1 MPYAEVAVDAPAGR
15 SPYSY
20 VVPPELDLGPGHLVL
35 VPFGPRTARG
45 VVVEVAS
52 SPAHEA
58 TRTVL
63 SVASDYRLSRE
74 QLDIGAFVSRTY
86 LSPLYPALALFIPPG
101 IAPEPEVSF
110 SLAPSSCSP
119 LPSLSAEEDDVL
131 RRIRDQGQVRLRQ
144 LAGGRGAVS
153 RLQAVT
159 SLVERGII
167 VRSEKTR
174 RPSTR
179 ARTEVLVSL
188 SVEALEAREAADSL
202 AGTRAKRQCSILEHL
217 LARNGPVS
225 LGELRQEC
233 GATSATVMALQARG
247 LVNVAE
253 RRVWRETI
261 ASRTTEPAHVPILT
275 AAQLAAWEQI
285 TSHWDD
291 GSPAEFVL
299 FGVTGSGKT
308 ELYLRAARHA
318 VDLGRQVICLVPE
331 IALASQ
337 TVERFA
343 ARFPGRVAV
352 LHSGLTP
359 GQSFDEWERV
369 RGGGCDVVVG
379 ARSALFAPLERPG
392 LFILDEEHDWAYKQD
407 DTSPRYHART
417 VAREFARRCGAV
429 LLLGSAT
436 PDVETFQRAESGQS
450 RLLELPSRVGDRPG
464 LPPVEVVDMRE
475 ELKRGNAN
483 LFSVALAR
491 DMAEALRRHEQVLL
505 FLNRRGTATMVQC
518 RRCGHVISCPRCS
531 VALAHH
537 GARGRVVCHRCGYSA
552 PVPGRCPVCRS
563 DRLRFLGVGTQG
575 VVDEVQA
582 VYPGARV
589 MRWDSDVPA
598 RVRGGSG
605 LSDAVHGRDVDVIVG
620 TQMIAKGLD
629 FPGVTLVGVVN
640 ADVGLN
646 VPDFRSGERVFQLL
660 CQAAGR
666 AGRGIQPGRVVVQS
680 YEPDHYVVRSAAQ
693 HDYRAFYADEMRY
706 RAEGYYPPFSSVV
719 QLVYSHSDERRC
731 RREAERVLAVL
742 DARIHGTDLRITGP
756 APAFV
761 WRLRGRYRLQ
771 LTVRGARP
779 SDALADLALPT
790 GWVVDVDPAGIA

>member
-1 MPYAEVAVDAPAGR
+1 MRYAEVAVDAPAGR
-15 SPYSY
+15 TPYSY

-45 VVVEVAS
+45 VVVDAAS

-58 TRTVL
+58 TRAVL

-86 LSPLYPALALFIPPG
+86 LSPLYPALALFFPPG

-110 SLAPSSCSP
+110 SLALSSLP
-119 LPSLSAEEDDVL
+119 LPALSAEEDELV
-131 RRIRDQGQVRLRQ
+131 RRIRDEGQVHLRQ
-144 LAGGRGAVS
+144 LARGSGATS
-153 RLQAVT
+153 RLRAVA

-167 VRSEKTR
+167 VRSEKPR
-174 RPSTR
+174 RPSAK

-188 SVEALEAREAADSL
+188 SVDVLEARRVADSL
-202 AGTRAKRQCSILEHL
+202 AGTRSKRQAEVLEQL
-217 LARNGPVS
+217 LARSGPVS
-225 LGELRQEC
+225 LVELRREC
-233 GATSATVMALQARG
+233 GATSATVAALKARG
-247 LVNVAE
+247 LVDIAE

-261 ASRTTEPAHVPILT
+261 ASRTAGPAHVPTLT
-275 AAQLAAWEQI
+275 VAQLAAWDQI
-285 TSHWDD
+285 ARHWND

-299 FGVTGSGKT
+299 YGVTGSGKT
-308 ELYLRAARHA
+308 ELYLRAARRA
-318 VDLGRQVICLVPE
+318 VEMGRQVICLVPE

-343 ARFPGRVAV
+343 ERFPGRVAV
-352 LHSGLTP
+352 LHSGLTA

-369 RGGGCDVVVG
+369 RRGGCDVVVG
-379 ARSALFAPLERPG
+379 ARSALFAPVERPG

-417 VAREFARRCGAV
+417 VAREFARRWGAV

-436 PDVETFQRAESGQS
+436 PDVETFRRAESGQS
-450 RLLELPSRVGDRPG
+450 RLLELPVRVGDRPG

-483 LFSVALAR
+483 LFSTALAR
-491 DMAEALRRHEQVLL
+491 GVAEALGRHEQVLL

-537 GARGRVVCHRCGYSA
+537 GARDRVVCHRCGYSA

-575 VVDEVQA
+575 VVDEVQT
-582 VYPGARV
+582 VFPGARV
-589 MRWDSDVPA
+589 IRWDSDVPA

-605 LSDAVHGRDVDVIVG
+605 LSDAVHGGDVDVIVG

-666 AGRGIQPGRVVVQS
+666 AGRGLQPGKVVVQS
-680 YEPDHYVVRSAAQ
+680 YQPDHYVVRSAAS

-706 RAEGYYPPFSSVV
+706 RAEGYFPPFSSVI
-719 QLVYSHSDERRC
+719 QLVYSHSDEHRC

-742 DARIHGTDLRITGP
+742 DARIRGTDLRITGP
-756 APAFV
+756 APAYV

-771 LTVRGARP
+771 LTIRGAQP
-779 SDALADLALPT
+779 ADVLADLALPS